1 MPHNLNF
8 QLIVSNFETT
18 EISFIKAKR
27 LLSQKNYEQAIPLL
41 KKSLEV
47 FEASEEWELF
57 MEASCELVKAY
68 REDFLFSELEDTFD
82 SVLKIQEEKCPHLF
96 IWKARLYVEKALSMI
111 AKPKQILQCL
121 HKAQQI
127 MESKKITNNL
137 YVYIIIYQI
146 NPYTMYS
153 DYPKAQ
159 QLLEKASE
167 LLEKEV
173 DNNLMAEFYSKKAW
187 VESCLSNYK
196 SAQQNYEKAYEL
208 YSPNNIHKRI
218 SCYNSIGTMYGV
230 LGDREKELT
239 YYLKSIDFY
248 KNAESKKD
256 KYMLAIV
263 HASAAKCYKE
273 LEDFSQALYYYENA
287 LALFEEIMHGVD
299 YYRVLTLTNLGQL
312 FSKFQNYSKQI
323 EYLGRALVIGEK
335 VFGKTHEYIA
345 VIYYSLADAYKYL
358 GELNKALA
366 YSQKC
371 LKQYEALFGEN
382 HLFTFAGEYLMGW
395 ILILKGNYSEGLKL
409 LNKALEGIQNKHGNT
424 HPMVRGIQ
432 FHIAT
437 HFHQQGKLE
446 NALEKYQLALI
457 ASLPRYEETDYL
469 HLPQIEECTLTG
481 SRRFCNIL
489 FGKARV
495 LYDYFCILKQDDS
508 IKAINVLKSSLDT
521 CKLLIVYMQKV
532 QKNLK
537 IEDSK
542 LFFAKESPSI
552 CQLCIK
558 ASLHWMKH
566 KKNNSILEQAF
577 AFHEF
582 EKSFLLRSSIQE
594 NEAKIRASI
603 DSNLLQQ
610 EKDLREQIQTYLQ
623 KIQQEEAKL
632 VGDDKAAAKKDETEL
647 KKWKQKHFNVLQKH
661 QALIEQL
668 EQNYPQYLQLKYDL
682 QTVSVSVLQKDLQE
696 NTVVISYFIGPEMGY
711 IFVVTPDEYQ
721 VIPFEIP
728 ADIDQQ
734 IKGYLSSIHAQN
746 FAEFTHQS
754 YDLYCLLIQPIE
766 DLIFD
771 PFVQEL
777 RQLVILPSAS
787 LHYLPFET
795 LISRPPETAIP
806 AFHQLDYLLN
816 KFQIQYHYSATLYHQ
831 SLKQGME
838 NTASLNA
845 PSKEDGID
853 FMGFAPIYTSDKE
866 ATQEALRNLAS
877 DYSRWATRSDALQ
890 NGTLAP
896 LPFSE
901 KEVQS
906 IEALFAQ
913 KGMNGQSFLYDTAT
927 KEHFKTFAT
936 KAKYLHIA
944 AHGLTNDEFPKL
956 SGIVFH
962 PNEEA
967 SEIQDSVLSMGE
979 MYQLQLQA
987 DLVVLSSCE
996 SGIGTLAKGEGMM
1009 AMNRGFLHAGAKNVI
1024 YTLFKVLDKP
1034 SSELCEA
1041 LFEGILEGKSYSEA
1055 LRQAK
1060 LALIQRED
1068 VDPKSWSGFV
1078 LLGN

>member
-1 MPHNLNF
+1 MSQNPSRI
-8 QLIVSNFETT
+8 LIPSSDIETAKT
-18 EISFIKAKR
+18 TFVKAKDF
-27 LLSQKNYEQAIPLL
+27 LAQKDYEQAIPLL
-41 KKSLEV
+41 KQVIGV
-47 FEASEEWELF
+47 FEADEEWELF
-57 MEASCELVKAY
+57 MEASYELVVAC
-68 REDFLFSELEDTFD
+68 RGDFFLSELNEIFEYA
-82 SVLKIQEEKCPHLF
+82 LKIQEEKCPHLF
-96 IWKARLYVEKALSMI
+96 MWKVRLYVEKALSMI

-127 MESKKITNNL
+127 MESKKITNDL
-137 YVYIIIYQI
+137 YVYIIIHQVD
-146 NPYTMYS
+146 PYTMCG

-173 DNNLMAEFYSKKAW
+173 DNNLMAEFYSRKAW
-187 VESCLSNYK
+187 VEFCLSNYK

-208 YSPNNIHKRI
+208 YSPNNIHKKI
-218 SCYNSIGTMYGV
+218 SCYNSIGTMCGV

-263 HASAAKCYKE
+263 HLSAAKCYRE
-273 LEDFSQALYYYENA
+273 LEDFLQALYYYENA

-299 YYRVLTLTNLGQL
+299 YYRALTLTSLGQL

-335 VFGKTHEYIA
+335 VFGKRHEHIA
-345 VIYYSLADAYKYL
+345 VIYYSLADAHKHL

-371 LKQYEALFGEN
+371 LKQYEALLGEN

-395 ILILKGNYSEGLKL
+395 ILILKGNYSEGLKF

-481 SRRFCNIL
+481 SGRFCNIL

-495 LYDYFCILKQDDS
+495 LYDYFCILKQEDS
-508 IKAINVLKSSLDT
+508 IKAINVLKASFNT

-558 ASLHWMKH
+558 VSLHWMKH

-582 EKSFLLRSSIQE
+582 EKSFLLRSSMQE
-594 NEAKIRASI
+594 NEAKIKASI
-603 DSNLLQQ
+603 PSNLLKQ
-610 EKDLREQIQTYLQ
+610 EKELKEQIETYLQ
-623 KIQQEEAKL
+623 KIEKEEAK
-632 VGDDKAAAKKDETEL
+632 GAKKGKMEL
-647 KKWKQKHFNVLQKH
+647 EKWKQKHFNSLQKH
-661 QALIEQL
+661 QTLIEEL
-668 EQNYPQYLQLKYDL
+668 EQDYPQYLQFKYEFE
-682 QTVSVSVLQKDLQE
+682 SVSVTNLQQNLDEQTIVL
-696 NTVVISYFIGPEMGY
+696 SYFIGPEMAY
-711 IFVVTPDEYQ
+711 IFVVTRDDYE
-721 VIPFEIP
+721 VISFEVP
-728 ADIDQQ
+728 TDFDQQ
-734 IKGYLSSIHAQN
+734 IKDYLSSIHAQN
-746 FAEFTHQS
+746 FGEFTRQS

-771 PFVQEL
+771 PFEQEL
-777 RQLVILPSAS
+777 KKLVIIPSAS
-787 LHYLPFET
+787 LNYLPFET
-795 LISRPPETAIP
+795 LIRQIPETSTPI
-806 AFHQLDYLLN
+806 FHQLEYLLQ

-831 SLKQGME
+831 SLKQE
-838 NTASLNA
+838 QKKPVILNE
-845 PSKEDGID
+845 PTINDSID

-866 ATQEALRNLAS
+866 ATQEVLRNLAS
-877 DYSRWATRSDALQ
+877 DYSRWATRSEALQ
-890 NGTLAP
+890 NDTLAP

-913 KGMNGQSFLYDTAT
+913 KGFNGKSFLYDTAT
-927 KEHFKTFAT
+927 KDHFKTIAY

-944 AHGLTNDEFPKL
+944 AHGLSNDEYPKL

-962 PNEEA
+962 PTENA
-967 SEIQDSVLSMGE
+967 TEIHDSVLSMGE

-996 SGIGTLAKGEGMM
+996 SGIGKLARGEGMM

-1041 LFEGILEGKSYSEA
+1041 LFEEILEGKPYGEA
-1055 LRQAK
+1055 LRLAK

-1078 LLGN
+1078 LLGV